1 LNTNKAISDF
11 MATLILIAV
20 TVAIVAGFLTWLL
33 TTYYTLS
40 KPEVLRILQETRIY
54 YNQEESKW
62 VLKLHVRNV
71 GDTTGEIYR
80 VGIVG
85 WEEIGVSI
93 TVNPGQEI
101 IQEIELSKNYTTGTW
116 YLVKTIPKIRNHV
129 PSTTTANTRVNNVR
143 K

>member
-1 LNTNKAISDF
+1 

-80 VGIVG
+80 VEIAG
-85 WEEIGVSI
+85 WEEIEVSI

-101 IQEIELSKNYTTGTW
+101 IQEIELSKNYTPGTW
-116 YLVKTIPKIRNHV
+116 YLVKLYLKSGTTYLAQQQQIP
-129 PSTTTANTRVNNVR
+129 A
-143 K
+143 

>member
-1 LNTNKAISDF
+1 MNTNKAISDF

-54 YNQEESKW
+54 YNQQESKW

-80 VGIVG
+80 VEIVG
-85 WEEIGVSI
+85 WEEIEVSI

-116 YLVKTIPKIRNHV
+116 YLVKLYLKSGTTYLAQQQQIP
-129 PSTTTANTRVNNVR
+129 A
-143 K
+143 

>member
-85 WEEIGVSI
+85 WEEIEVSI

-116 YLVKTIPKIRNHV
+116 YLVKLYLKSGTTYLAQQQRIP
-129 PSTTTANTRVNNVR
+129 A
-143 K
+143 

>member
-1 LNTNKAISDF
+1 MNTNKAISDF

-33 TTYYTLS
+33 TTYHTLS

-80 VGIVG
+80 VEIVG
-85 WEEIGVSI
+85 WEEIEVSI

-101 IQEIELSKNYTTGTW
+101 IQEIELSKNYTPGTW
-116 YLVKTIPKIRNHV
+116 YLVKLYLKSGTTYLAQQQQIP
-129 PSTTTANTRVNNVR
+129 A
-143 K
+143 

>member
-1 LNTNKAISDF
+1 MNTNKAISDF

-20 TVAIVAGFLTWLL
+20 TVAIAAGFLTWLL

-80 VGIVG
+80 VEIAG
-85 WEEIGVSI
+85 WEEIEVSI

-116 YLVKTIPKIRNHV
+116 YLVKLYLKSGTTYLAQQQQIP
-129 PSTTTANTRVNNVR
+129 A
-143 K
+143 

>member
-1 LNTNKAISDF
+1 

-80 VGIVG
+80 VEIVG
-85 WEEIGVSI
+85 WEEIEVSI

-116 YLVKTIPKIRNHV
+116 YLVKLYLKSGTTYLAQQQQIP
-129 PSTTTANTRVNNVR
+129 A
-143 K
+143 

>member
-80 VGIVG
+80 VEIAG
-85 WEEIGVSI
+85 WEEIEVSI

-116 YLVKTIPKIRNHV
+116 YLVKLYLKSGTTYLAQQQQIP
-129 PSTTTANTRVNNVR
+129 A
-143 K
+143 

>member
-1 LNTNKAISDF
+1 MNTNKAISDF

-80 VGIVG
+80 VEIVG
-85 WEEIGVSI
+85 WEEIEVSI

-101 IQEIELSKNYTTGTW
+101 IQEIELSKNYTPGTW
-116 YLVKTIPKIRNHV
+116 YLVKLYLKSGTTYLAQQQQIP
-129 PSTTTANTRVNNVR
+129 A
-143 K
+143 

>member
-1 LNTNKAISDF
+1 MNTNKAISDF

-40 KPEVLRILQETRIY
+40 KPEILRILQETRIY

-80 VGIVG
+80 VEIVG
-85 WEEIGVSI
+85 WEEIEVSI

-116 YLVKTIPKIRNHV
+116 YLVKLYLKSGTTYLAQQQQIP
-129 PSTTTANTRVNNVR
+129 A
-143 K
+143 

>member
-1 LNTNKAISDF
+1 

-80 VGIVG
+80 VEIVG
-85 WEEIGVSI
+85 WEEIEVSI
-93 TVNPGQEI
+93 TINPGQEI

-116 YLVKTIPKIRNHV
+116 YLVKLYLKSGTTYLAQQQQIP
-129 PSTTTANTRVNNVR
+129 A
-143 K
+143 

>member
-1 LNTNKAISDF
+1 

-54 YNQEESKW
+54 YNQQESKW

-80 VGIVG
+80 VEIVG
-85 WEEIGVSI
+85 WEEIEVSI

-116 YLVKTIPKIRNHV
+116 YLVKLYLKSGTTYLAQQQQIP
-129 PSTTTANTRVNNVR
+129 A
-143 K
+143 

>member
-1 LNTNKAISDF
+1 MNTNKAISDF

-80 VGIVG
+80 VEIVG
-85 WEEIGVSI
+85 WEEIEVSI

-116 YLVKTIPKIRNHV
+116 YLVKLYLKSGTTYLAQQQQIP
-129 PSTTTANTRVNNVR
+129 A
-143 K
+143 

>member
-1 LNTNKAISDF
+1 MNTNKAISDF
-11 MATLILIAV
+11 MTTLILIAV
-20 TVAIVAGFLTWLL
+20 TVAIAAGFLTWLL
-33 TTYYTLS
+33 TTYHTLS

-80 VGIVG
+80 VEIVG
-85 WEEIGVSI
+85 WEEIEVSI

-116 YLVKTIPKIRNHV
+116 YLVKLYLKSGTTYLAQQQQIP
-129 PSTTTANTRVNNVR
+129 A
-143 K
+143 

>member
-1 LNTNKAISDF
+1 MNTNKAISDF

-80 VGIVG
+80 VEIVG
-85 WEEIGVSI
+85 WEEIEVSI

-101 IQEIELSKNYTTGTW
+101 IQEIELSKNYTPGTW
-116 YLVKTIPKIRNHV
+116 YLVKLYLKSGTAYLAQQQQIP
-129 PSTTTANTRVNNVR
+129 A
-143 K
+143 

>member
-80 VGIVG
+80 VEIVG
-85 WEEIGVSI
+85 WEEIEVSI

-116 YLVKTIPKIRNHV
+116 YLVKLYLKSGTTYLAQQQQIP
-129 PSTTTANTRVNNVR
+129 A
-143 K
+143 

>member
-71 GDTTGEIYR
+71 GDMTGEIYR
-80 VGIVG
+80 VEIVG
-85 WEEIGVSI
+85 WEEIEVSI

-116 YLVKTIPKIRNHV
+116 YLVKLYLKSGTTYLAQQQQIP
-129 PSTTTANTRVNNVR
+129 A
-143 K
+143 

>member
-20 TVAIVAGFLTWLL
+20 TVAIAAGFLTWLL

-80 VGIVG
+80 VEIAG
-85 WEEIGVSI
+85 WEEIEVSI

-116 YLVKTIPKIRNHV
+116 YLVKLYLKSGTTYLAQQQQIP
-129 PSTTTANTRVNNVR
+129 A
-143 K
+143 

>member
-71 GDTTGEIYR
+71 GDMTGEIYR
-80 VGIVG
+80 VEIVG
-85 WEEIGVSI
+85 WEEIEVSI

-101 IQEIELSKNYTTGTW
+101 IQEIELSKNYTPGTW
-116 YLVKTIPKIRNHV
+116 YLVKLYLKSGTTYLAQQQQIP
-129 PSTTTANTRVNNVR
+129 A
-143 K
+143 

>member
-20 TVAIVAGFLTWLL
+20 TVAIAAGFLTWLL

-80 VGIVG
+80 VEIVG
-85 WEEIGVSI
+85 WEEIEVSI

-101 IQEIELSKNYTTGTW
+101 IQEIELSKNYTPGTW
-116 YLVKTIPKIRNHV
+116 YLVKLYLKSGTTYLAQQQQIP
-129 PSTTTANTRVNNVR
+129 A
-143 K
+143 

>member
-40 KPEVLRILQETRIY
+40 KPEILRILQETRIY
-54 YNQEESKW
+54 YNQQESKW

-80 VGIVG
+80 VEIVG
-85 WEEIGVSI
+85 WEEIEVSI

-116 YLVKTIPKIRNHV
+116 YLVKLYLKSGTTYLAQRQQIP
-129 PSTTTANTRVNNVR
+129 A
-143 K
+143 

>member
-1 LNTNKAISDF
+1 

-71 GDTTGEIYR
+71 GDMTGEIYR
-80 VGIVG
+80 VEIVG
-85 WEEIGVSI
+85 WEEIEVSI

-116 YLVKTIPKIRNHV
+116 YLVKLYLKSGTTYLAQQQQIP
-129 PSTTTANTRVNNVR
+129 A
-143 K
+143 

>member
-1 LNTNKAISDF
+1 

-71 GDTTGEIYR
+71 GDMTGEIYR
-80 VGIVG
+80 VEIVG
-85 WEEIGVSI
+85 WEEIEVSI

-116 YLVKTIPKIRNHV
+116 YLVKLYLKSGTTYLAQQQQIPCI
-129 PSTTTANTRVNNVR
+129 NNVR

>member
-80 VGIVG
+80 VEIAG
-85 WEEIGVSI
+85 WEEIEVSI

-101 IQEIELSKNYTTGTW
+101 IQEIELSKNYTPGTW
-116 YLVKTIPKIRNHV
+116 YLVKLYLKSGTTYLAQQQQIP
-129 PSTTTANTRVNNVR
+129 A
-143 K
+143 

>member
-1 LNTNKAISDF
+1 MNTNKAISDF

-40 KPEVLRILQETRIY
+40 KPEILRILQETRIY
-54 YNQEESKW
+54 YNQQESKW

-80 VGIVG
+80 VEIVG
-85 WEEIGVSI
+85 WEEIEVSI

-116 YLVKTIPKIRNHV
+116 YLVKLYLKSGTTYLAQRQQIP
-129 PSTTTANTRVNNVR
+129 A
-143 K
+143 

>member
-1 LNTNKAISDF
+1 MNTNKAISDF
-11 MATLILIAV
+11 MATLILIAM
-20 TVAIVAGFLTWLL
+20 TVAIAAGFLTWLL
-33 TTYYTLS
+33 TTYHTLS

-80 VGIVG
+80 VEIVG
-85 WEEIGVSI
+85 WEEIEVSI

-101 IQEIELSKNYTTGTW
+101 IQEIELSKNYTPGTW
-116 YLVKTIPKIRNHV
+116 YLVKLYLKSGTTYLAQQQQIP
-129 PSTTTANTRVNNVR
+129 A
-143 K
+143 

>member
-1 LNTNKAISDF
+1 

-80 VGIVG
+80 VEIVG
-85 WEEIGVSI
+85 WEEIEVSI

-101 IQEIELSKNYTTGTW
+101 IQEIELSKNYTPGTW
-116 YLVKTIPKIRNHV
+116 YLVKLYLKSGTTYLAQQQQIP
-129 PSTTTANTRVNNVR
+129 A
-143 K
+143 

>member
-80 VGIVG
+80 VEIAG
-85 WEEIGVSI
+85 WEEIEVSI

-101 IQEIELSKNYTTGTW
+101 IQEIELSKNYMTGTW
-116 YLVKTIPKIRNHV
+116 YLVKLYLKSGTTYLAQQQQIP
-129 PSTTTANTRVNNVR
+129 A
-143 K
+143 